1 MESNAA
7 GRVSLGLFAFMPV
20 ANKNGRPER
29 NVAFFASMTER
40 PASLSLEPSPL
51 RLIRNLGR
59 TFEIVTVL
67 ANYGFGDLLE
77 RLHLRRYVNW
87 GRRLILRRKEELP
100 EGLTTAQR
108 IRMALQDLGPT
119 FIKFGQVLSTRPDL
133 IPHDLIEELSNL
145 QEQVPP
151 FDSDEAVRCVE
162 RELRSPID
170 TLFAEF
176 DRDPLAAG
184 SLAQVHRAVH
194 QDGTP
199 LAVKIRRPNAVRNV
213 ERDLALMSDLAMLV
227 ERHIPEY
234 SVFDPVGLVNH
245 FSRTIRR
252 ELNFRREGRTVD
264 EFRRLFSDDATLYVP
279 TVYSDLTTD
288 AVLTMS
294 YIEGCRADD
303 FERLSECPIT
313 KAQLASNG
321 AHIFL
326 KQSFEFGV
334 FHGDPHPGNIRVRAD
349 GAIALLDFG
358 MVGQLDEQH
367 RDQLSD
373 LFLAVERHNVDKVVT
388 LAKEVGAPSRPIDD
402 VLLRADIRDFVEN
415 YYGLPLEQLKVG
427 AMLMDLVSILSNHGL
442 RLPAD
447 LLLLIRAFVTL
458 EGLGRSLD
466 PSFNMA
472 REIAPFV
479 ERLVKERYSP
489 KRMLDRASRDVRT
502 LLEAAHDMP
511 LQLREILAK
520 LSDDDLKLQFE
531 HRGLDHLIHE
541 FDRSSNRV
549 VVGVITG
556 SLILA
561 SAIVIQAGA
570 TSPWITVPP
579 FVLSGFLGIWLV
591 YGILRSGRL

>member
-1 MESNAA
+1 
-7 GRVSLGLFAFMPV
+7 V
-20 ANKNGRPER
+20 
-29 NVAFFASMTER
+29 
-40 PASLSLEPSPL
+40 EPSPL

-87 GRRLILRRKEELP
+87 GRRLILRKKKDEIP
-100 EGLTTAQR
+100 QGLTTSQR

-133 IPHDLIEELSNL
+133 IPQELIDELANL
-145 QEQVPP
+145 QEHVPP
-151 FDSDEAVRCVE
+151 FDSAVAAQCVV
-162 RELRSPID
+162 RELHGPID
-170 TLFAEF
+170 SLFARF
-176 DRDPLAAG
+176 DSEPLAAG
-184 SLAQVHRAVH
+184 SLAQVHRALH
-194 QDGTP
+194 PDGTP
-199 LAVKIRRPNAVRNV
+199 LAVKIRRPNAIRFV
-213 ERDLALMSDLAMLV
+213 ERDLALMADLAMLV

-279 TVYSDLTTD
+279 RVYDDLTTE
-288 AVLTMS
+288 AVLTMEF
-294 YIEGCRADD
+294 IEGCRADD
-303 FERLSECPIT
+303 FDQLAKYPIT
-313 KAQLASNG
+313 KPQLAVNG
-321 AHIFL
+321 AQIFL
-326 KQSFEFGV
+326 KQAFEFGV
-334 FHGDPHPGNIRVRAD
+334 FHGDPHPGNLRVRKD
-349 GAIALLDFG
+349 GSIALLDFG
-358 MVGQLDEQH
+358 MIGQLDQTKREQ
-367 RDQLSD
+367 LTE
-373 LFLAVERHNVDKVVT
+373 LLLAVERQNVDRMVA
-388 LAKEVGAPSRPIDD
+388 LAREIGAATQPVDE
-402 VLLRADIRDFVEN
+402 VLLRADIRDFAET
-415 YYGLPLEQLKVG
+415 YYGLPLEKLKVG
-427 AMLMDLVSILSNHGL
+427 SMLMDLVSILANHGL
-442 RLPAD
+442 RLPSD

-472 REIAPFV
+472 VEVAPFV
-479 ERLVKERYSP
+479 ERLVKERYSAR
-489 KRMLDRASRDVRT
+489 RMFERATADAKELMQTV
-502 LLEAAHDMP
+502 HDLP
-511 LQLREILAK
+511 LQAREILRKVA
-520 LSDDDLKLQFE
+520 DDELQVNFE
-531 HRGLDHLIHE
+531 HRGLDRLITE

-561 SAIVIQAGA
+561 SAIVIRTGV

-579 FVLSGFLGIWLV
+579 FLLSGFLGLWLI

>member
-1 MESNAA
+1 MAVKRRNSGEFRCEDQATLRVWNIRIYGPRPPALSGESA
-7 GRVSLGLFAFMPV
+7 PV
-20 ANKNGRPER
+20 
-29 NVAFFASMTER
+29 
-40 PASLSLEPSPL
+40 EPSPL

-87 GRRLILRRKEELP
+87 GRRLILRKKKDEIP

-133 IPHDLIEELSNL
+133 IPQELIDELANL
-145 QEQVPP
+145 QEHVPP
-151 FDSDEAVRCVE
+151 FDSAAAAHCVE
-162 RELRSPID
+162 RELHGSID
-170 TLFAEF
+170 SLFARFESE
-176 DRDPLAAG
+176 PLAAG
-184 SLAQVHRAVH
+184 SLAQVHRAMH
-194 QDGTP
+194 PDGTP
-199 LAVKIRRPNAVRNV
+199 LAVKIRRPNAVRFV
-213 ERDLALMSDLAMLV
+213 ERDLALMADLAMLV

-234 SVFDPVGLVNH
+234 AVFDPVGLVNH

-279 TVYSDLTTD
+279 RIYDDLTTE
-288 AVLTMS
+288 AVLTMEF
-294 YIEGCRADD
+294 IEGCRADD
-303 FERLSECPIT
+303 FDELAKYPIT
-313 KAQLASNG
+313 KPQLAVNG

-326 KQSFEFGV
+326 KQAFEFGV
-334 FHGDPHPGNIRVRAD
+334 FHGDPHPGNIRVRKD
-349 GAIALLDFG
+349 GSIALLDFG
-358 MVGQLDEQH
+358 MIGQIDQTKREQLT
-367 RDQLSD
+367 DLLLS
-373 LFLAVERHNVDKVVT
+373 VERQNVDRMVM
-388 LAKEVGAPSRPIDD
+388 LAQEIGTATQPIDE
-402 VLLRADIRDFVEN
+402 VLLRADIRDFAET
-415 YYGLPLEQLKVG
+415 YYGLPLEKLKVG
-427 AMLMDLVSILSNHGL
+427 SMLMDLVSILANHGL
-442 RLPAD
+442 RLPSD

-472 REIAPFV
+472 VEVAPFA
-479 ERLVKERYSP
+479 ERLVKERYSAR
-489 KRMLDRASRDVRT
+489 RMFERATADAREMMQTV
-502 LLEAAHDMP
+502 HDLP
-511 LQLREILAK
+511 LQAREILRKVAE
-520 LSDDDLKLQFE
+520 DDLQVNFE
-531 HRGLDHLIHE
+531 HRGLDRLITE

-561 SAIVIQAGA
+561 SAIVIRTGV

-579 FVLSGFLGIWLV
+579 FLLSGFLGLWLI